1 MADRLP
7 TSSSSGRRR
16 REDASIGDFVI
27 GGEIGKG
34 SFAQVYSG
42 HHKVRPRP
50 SSPSCILRVF
60 VEGIDLK
67 QKRPPLYCAPPH
79 SHQQGDST

>member
-1 MADRLP
+1 MAERLP

-16 REDASIGDFVI
+16 REGDASIGDFVI

-42 HHKVRPRP
+42 HHKVRELPCP
-50 SSPSCILRVF
+50 WCI
-60 VEGIDLK
+60 I
-67 QKRPPLYCAPPH
+67 
-79 SHQQGDST
+79 

>member
-16 REDASIGDFVI
+16 READASIGDFVI

-42 HHKVRPRP
+42 YHKVRALFC
-50 SSPSCILRVF
+50 SSPVF
-60 VEGIDLK
+60 WALASPRLAQDDRTV
-67 QKRPPLYCAPPH
+67 
-79 SHQQGDST
+79 GDSCLQRRNDLT